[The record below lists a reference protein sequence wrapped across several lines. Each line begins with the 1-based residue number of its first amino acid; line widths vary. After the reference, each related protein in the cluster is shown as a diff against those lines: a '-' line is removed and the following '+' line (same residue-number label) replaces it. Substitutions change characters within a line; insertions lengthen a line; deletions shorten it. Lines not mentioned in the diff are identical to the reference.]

1 MQRKE
6 EKSCASSASSSSQG
20 STADPRWDT
29 PFNRATN
36 RLKGRAKSLPPTSS
50 GRVSGYGTYEKVGN
64 FRKEDPEAKKE
75 RKAAAAAAAA
85 AASGKRELEE
95 LREQMPR
102 MIAEQVQEKM
112 RELIPEEL
120 WQGLAAWNAGG
131 RRGPLVVPS
140 FSGSN
145 SIQHVSP
152 DVVTPEAAN
161 VVAQPAVTP
170 VPPPAANTN
179 AQPVVADLVTPPTA
193 QPVAP
198 VPPPATTKAQ
208 PTVLRKA
215 SRQENDT
222 GGVSTLAELAAIS
235 KVMTPA
241 NTFHFLCL

>member
-20 STADPRWDT
+20 STADPRFDT

-75 RKAAAAAAAA
+75 RKAAAAAAE

-112 RELIPEEL
+112 RELLPEEL

-161 VVAQPAVTP
+161 IATPQPAVTP
-170 VPPPAANTN
+170 VPPPVANTN

-193 QPVAP
+193 QPV
-198 VPPPATTKAQ
+198 PPPATTKAQ

-215 SRQENDT
+215 SRLENDT
-222 GGVSTLAELAAIS
+222 GDVSTLAELAAIS
-235 KVMTPA
+235 KVMTLA

>member
-1 MQRKE
+1 MQRAE

-36 RLKGRAKSLPPTSS
+36 RIKGRAKSLPPTSS

-75 RKAAAAAAAA
+75 RKAAAAAA
-85 AASGKRELEE
+85 SGKREVEV

-102 MIAEQVQEKM
+102 MIAEQVQEKI
-112 RELIPEEL
+112 RELMPDEL

-152 DVVTPEAAN
+152 DVVTPETAN
-161 VVAQPAVTP
+161 VAQPAVTP

-198 VPPPATTKAQ
+198 VPPPAATTKAQ

-215 SRQENDT
+215 SRRENDT
-222 GGVSTLAELAAIS
+222 GVSTLAELAAIS